1 MENQLPPQPPDE
13 HSLPGAPLEQG
24 LALERPPLAGYRP
37 EPKVR
42 LMLLVQIVLFVLF
55 LLLGWLLFQLIA
67 TLAGWDA
74 QTILSGQLAADAPPA
89 DRWKMRLFIA
99 LSSPLP
105 FIAAGFGTIWLFY
118 RSLGPGMP
126 GWRDY
131 LSSRRWPALQQIGQS
146 WLLLLVAMPLV
157 LFLLAVSKQLPLPE
171 AFRSMEES
179 MEQLLRGLL
188 QMENIWELLA
198 NLTLIAFLPALGE
211 ELVFRG
217 VLQQQLMRRIAN
229 PWVAILVT
237 AIIFSAIHGQ
247 FDGFLSRLLLGFLL
261 GWLYWRTRNFWIPV
275 AAHFFNNGLQVVGQ
289 YLYHREVSTV
299 DLEKDIDIP
308 WFAAAV
314 SALLIVAVMR
324 WINGRR
330 GSVED

>member
-1 MENQLPPQPPDE
+1 MEDQPPPRLPDD
-13 HSLPGAPLEQG
+13 HSWPGAPLEQG
-24 LALERPPLAGYRP
+24 LALERPSPAGNRP

-42 LMLLVQIVLFVLF
+42 LVLLVQIALFVLF

-67 TLAGWDA
+67 TLSGWDA

-89 DRWKMRLFIA
+89 DRWRMRLFIA

-105 FIAAGFGTIWLFY
+105 FVAAGFGTVWLFY
-118 RSLGPGMP
+118 RSLAPGLP

-131 LSSRRWPALQQIGQS
+131 LRSRRLPTLQRTGLA

-157 LFLLAVSKQLPLPE
+157 LFLLAVSKQLPLPDV
-171 AFRSMEES
+171 FRGMEEN
-179 MEQLLRGLL
+179 MDALLRGLL
-188 QMENIWELLA
+188 QMDNGWELLA

-229 PWVAILVT
+229 PRVAIIIT

-314 SALLIVAVMR
+314 SALLVVAVMR
-324 WINGRR
+324 WIGRTEAVAA
-330 GSVED
+330 G